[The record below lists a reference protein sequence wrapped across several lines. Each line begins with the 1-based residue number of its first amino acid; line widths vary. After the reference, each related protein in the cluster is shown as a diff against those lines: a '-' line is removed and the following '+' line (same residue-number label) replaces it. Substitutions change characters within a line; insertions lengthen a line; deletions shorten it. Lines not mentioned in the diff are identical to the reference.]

1 MQYLWIL
8 LFSICQSGGMV
19 EYICQ
24 DKQCFLR
31 FYIPRSGEQNS
42 TERLVVSSPRSSL
55 CSQSLLAM
63 RHYQYSSEIAK
74 VVESAGT
81 VHGYAKI
88 CADDCTNRKKSSR
101 NGKINQWKT
110 CKAFKLAKTLCSQVD
125 FPQIF
130 VGGLICTEKR
140 FWKLDLDTRSAIFLC
155 KPIWSDEH
163 GTGESPVVMVM
174 VSECS
179 RRRFGF
185 KMMIMSRLMG
195 KIT

>member
-31 FYIPRSGEQNS
+31 GAKLNRKITNK
-42 TERLVVSSPRSSL
+42 VVSSPRSSL

-155 KPIWSDEH
+155 KPIWSD
-163 GTGESPVVMVM
+163 
-174 VSECS
+174 
-179 RRRFGF
+179 
-185 KMMIMSRLMG
+185 
-195 KIT
+195 